1 MDMPIP
7 GEVLGDLKLSG
18 PLSRLS
24 KIGEIFAKICA
35 ASPTLLI

>member
-18 PLSRLS
+18 PFSRLS
-24 KIGEIFAKICA
+24 KIGENFAKICA